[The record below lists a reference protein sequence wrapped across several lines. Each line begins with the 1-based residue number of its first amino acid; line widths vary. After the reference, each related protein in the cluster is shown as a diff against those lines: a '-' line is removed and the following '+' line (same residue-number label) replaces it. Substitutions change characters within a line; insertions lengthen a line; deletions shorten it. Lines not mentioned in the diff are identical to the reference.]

1 MLPPR
6 SQSLALRALG
16 RLQPRTGKRGQA
28 NGDRRDVFQ
37 FSFGLGI
44 AIRSGGRFKSQHLL
58 SCILCDTENVPS
70 VPNFCPQ
77 FPSPISPSPISPISV
92 CPQFRVPNFS
102 PQFQSPI
109 SCPQFQRDLSEA
121 VIYTQL
127 KQCPTQLDSA
137 KIAGGAH

>member
-70 VPNFCPQ
+70 VPNF
-77 FPSPISPSPISPISV
+77 
-92 CPQFRVPNFS
+92 PNFC
-102 PQFQSPI
+102 PI
-109 SCPQFQRDLSEA
+109 RRRLVLHPKDWPWSSWAFYA
-121 VIYTQL
+121 T
-127 KQCPTQLDSA
+127 
-137 KIAGGAH
+137 G